1 MTRAIRTLGQA
12 ARHGFLIQ
20 VTCPSCRHAAVFLAG
35 DLAGIYGEGRS
46 VASLRF
52 RCSQCQAPGGRALP
66 FQQDSSRKREMV
78 VWRPVKVKA
87 Q

>member
-1 MTRAIRTLGQA
+1 MTRAIRTLGLA
-12 ARHGFLIQ
+12 ARHDFLIK
-20 VTCPSCRHAAVFLAG
+20 VTCPACRHPAGFLAG
-35 DLAGIYGEGRS
+35 DLAAIYGEGRS

-52 RCSQCQAPGGRALP
+52 KCSQCQATDGTALP
-66 FQQDSSRKREMV
+66 FRQESSRKREMI